1 MAVGER
7 RTFRTEELE
16 ERPTSSSRSSSC
28 HGPWEADLEFWWGTA
43 CGWQLHVASC
53 NCKQLRRAGDS
64 WQQLAK
70 HLDYDDDDDD
80 DDDRNLELATS
91 PGPESPNLS
100 TFAALLPDLSLGL
113 DGIGEMLA

>member
-16 ERPTSSSRSSSC
+16 EKRDQRRP
-28 HGPWEADLEFWWGTA
+28 ADLEFWWGTA

-53 NCKQLRRAGDS
+53 NRKQLCRAGDS

-70 HLDYDDDDDD
+70 HLDYDDDD

-100 TFAALLPDLSLGL
+100 TFAALLPDLMSLGL

>member
-16 ERPTSSSRSSSC
+16 ERPTSSS
-28 HGPWEADLEFWWGTA
+28 P

-80 DDDRNLELATS
+80 DDDRNLELAIS